1 MKINRQI
8 WAWSMY
14 DWANSVFATTV
25 MVAFFPEFFKS
36 FWCGHVAA
44 TLSTAR
50 LGIGN
55 TVAGIIIGVL
65 SLLLGAF
72 ADTGRDKKKLLGFFM
87 LMGVV
92 STGAFFFIPAG
103 SWLLALVVFGFANI
117 GFSCSCLFYDSLIVE
132 VADKDQMDFVSSLG
146 FALGYLGGGL
156 LFAVNMFMVMS
167 PHFFKMRDNAQAV
180 RVSFL
185 TAAVWW
191 LVFSLPI
198 LVVVKFRR
206 YVKISGAR
214 AIVVESFSRLKNTT
228 KKIIERK
235 ELLWFLAAYWL
246 YYDGVNT
253 FIRMAMDFGR
263 SIGIPLKSVMLSLLL
278 VQFIAL
284 PASLIFGHLSG
295 KFGARRMIISGLI
308 IYLMVTCF
316 GVFFLTKPIHFIL
329 LACMTALAQGGVQ
342 ALSRSYFGKLI
353 PKEDAVEYFGF
364 YNVVGRFA
372 IVGPAMVGILAQT
385 VYSFGVESTVASR
398 IGMGSTA
405 LLFLGGGFLLVAADH
420 ARTGWVKKS
429 R

>member
-92 STGAFFFIPAG
+92 STGAFFFHSGG

-284 PASLIFGHLSG
+284 PVFAYIRAPVRKIRGAANDYFWTDHLFDGHLLRRLFPDEAHS
-295 KFGARRMIISGLI
+295 FYSSCLHDRTGAGRGP
-308 IYLMVTCF
+308 
-316 GVFFLTKPIHFIL
+316 G
-329 LACMTALAQGGVQ
+329 AQ
-342 ALSRSYFGKLI
+342 
-353 PKEDAVEYFGF
+353 P
-364 YNVVGRFA
+364 
-372 IVGPAMVGILAQT
+372 
-385 VYSFGVESTVASR
+385 
-398 IGMGSTA
+398 
-405 LLFLGGGFLLVAADH
+405 FLLRQADTE
-420 ARTGWVKKS
+420 RG
-429 R
+429 RG

>member
-1 MKINRQI
+1 
-8 WAWSMY
+8 MY

-36 FWCGHVAA
+36 FWCGHVEP

-55 TVAGIIIGVL
+55 TVAGIIIAIL

-72 ADTGRDKKKLLGFFM
+72 ADTGRDKKKLLGYLM
-87 LMGVV
+87 LIGVI
-92 STGAFFFIPAG
+92 STGALYFIPSG

-117 GFSCSCLFYDSLIVE
+117 GFSGSILFSDSLLVE
-132 VADKDQMDFVSSLG
+132 VAEKEQMDFVSSLG
-146 FALGYLGGGL
+146 FGMGYLGGGL
-156 LFAVNMFMVMS
+156 LFALNMVMVMKPQS
-167 PHFFKMRDNAQAV
+167 FGIRDNVHAV
-180 RVSFL
+180 QVSFL
-185 TAAVWW
+185 TAAIWW
-191 LVFSLPI
+191 LVFSIPI
-198 LVVVKFRR
+198 LVFVKFRR
-206 YVKISGAR
+206 YAKITGVR
-214 AIVVESFSRLKNTT
+214 AIAAESMLRLKNTT

-235 ELLWFLAAYWL
+235 ELLWFLVAYWL

-263 SIGIPLKSVMLSLLL
+263 SIGIPLKSVMLALLL

-284 PASLIFGHLSG
+284 PSSLVFGQLSG
-295 KFGARRMIISGLI
+295 KFGARRMIVSGLI
-308 IYLMVTCF
+308 IYLVVIGF
-316 GVFFLTKPIHFIL
+316 GVFFLTKPVHFIL

-353 PKEDAVEYFGF
+353 PRENASEYFGF

-385 VYSFGVESTVASR
+385 VYNFGVESTVASR
-398 IGMGSTA
+398 IGMASTS
-405 LLFLGGGFLLVAADH
+405 LLFLGGGFMLVAADH
-420 ARTGWVKKS
+420 ARTGWTRRKGRVSVDHEDGRK
-429 R
+429 